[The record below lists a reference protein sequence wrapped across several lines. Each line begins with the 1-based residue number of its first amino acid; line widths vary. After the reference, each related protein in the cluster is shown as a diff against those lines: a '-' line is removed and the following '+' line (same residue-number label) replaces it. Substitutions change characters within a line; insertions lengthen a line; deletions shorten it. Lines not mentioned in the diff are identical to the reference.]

1 MNKICWNIQVIKVD
15 GSYLS
20 IFEQGFESKYLRILT
35 FLLRAK
41 SSNRHGSIGR
51 QDHLRAGAAL
61 RFRPHLYLL
70 TLILIEQTD

>member
-15 GSYLS
+15 
-20 IFEQGFESKYLRILT
+20 ESKYLRILT

-41 SSNRHGSIGR
+41 STNRHGSIGR
-51 QDHLRAGAAL
+51 QDHLRASAAL
-61 RFRPHLYLL
+61 RFRPHLHLL